1 MAGDLATVDNMLT
14 SVWQAAVKRAG
25 EEVVEM
31 QGVMAAEGC
40 DHSDVQPW
48 DYRFWNEK
56 VRKAKYALDDGMLKP
71 YLQLHSLR
79 DGMFWVAQ
87 QLYEPSLRISR
98 PCFVTFCNAFSVRY
112 GFTFHLLSDVP
123 LYHPD
128 TSCYE
133 VRSSDGGHVGLWYFD
148 PYARAGK
155 RSGAWMSEYRSQHT
169 QANSTPIVSNNCN
182 FTHPAQGESAL
193 LSWDDAVTLFH
204 EFGHALHGLSSRVT
218 YRLLAGTATTR
229 DHVELP
235 SQLNE
240 HWLQT
245 PELLQKYAR
254 HVTDGSP
261 LPMELVKKI
270 EAASTFAQGFGTVE
284 FLASAIVDLRM
295 HCAPADLGGLTPLE
309 FQAKVL
315 ADVQLPPQIVMR
327 HATPHFA
334 HVFGDDGYSAAYW
347 SYLWADALVSD
358 AVDAFKQAP
367 GGMYD
372 KDTAN
377 RFFDCILSRGNT
389 LDPAEGFR
397 RFRGRDVDQHALL
410 VKRGFA

>member
-1 MAGDLATVDNMLT
+1 M
-14 SVWQAAVKRAG
+14 
-25 EEVVEM
+25 
-31 QGVMAAEGC
+31 C
-40 DHSDVQPW
+40 
-48 DYRFWNEK
+48 
-56 VRKAKYALDDGMLKP
+56 
-71 YLQLHSLR
+71 
-79 DGMFWVAQ
+79 
-87 QLYEPSLRISR
+87 
-98 PCFVTFCNAFSVRY
+98 CNAISVRY
-112 GFTFHLLSDVP
+112 GYTFHLLADVP

-133 VRSSDGGHVGLWYFD
+133 VRSSDGAHVGLWYFD

-155 RSGAWMSEYRSQHT
+155 RSGAWMSEYRAQHA
-169 QANSTPIVSNNCN
+169 QESSTPIVSNNCN
-182 FTHPAQGESAL
+182 FTPPAPGECAL

-218 YRLLAGTATTR
+218 YRVLAGTATTR

-245 PELLQKYAR
+245 PELLQKYAC

-295 HCAPADLGGLTPLE
+295 HCAPGDLGGLTPLE
-309 FQAKVL
+309 FQSKVL

-372 KDTAN
+372 KDTAK